1 MTLGD
6 NQTVIKIDEVVKL
19 NLGFKYDDGKR
30 EQRGQITMCVLDM
43 PGKSIIVGLPDIIES
58 YYYVFI
64 DMIEEAKKKTE
75 QLKLNMVYYII

>member
-1 MTLGD
+1 MY
-6 NQTVIKIDEVVKL
+6 V
-19 NLGFKYDDGKR
+19 
-30 EQRGQITMCVLDM
+30 DM

-75 QLKLNMVYYII
+75 QFKTQHSILHHM

>member
-1 MTLGD
+1 ML
-6 NQTVIKIDEVVKL
+6 L
-19 NLGFKYDDGKR
+19 L
-30 EQRGQITMCVLDM
+30 CVLDI

-75 QLKLNMVYYII
+75 QLKTQHGLLHHMSEDIFCQLCAVGFNLLIEG